1 MMLERFLN
9 STKPNWRMKN
19 ERMMSYFEFM
29 CALLV
34 SGSVITTI
42 VALIVIR
49 KGTTKTNLQSY
60 REQYEEVKVRNALHT
75 LKEYCDN
82 HVDCK
87 GCYIASR
94 KSPYEACP
102 CATLVNEVNV
112 DDK

>member
-1 MMLERFLN
+1 
-9 STKPNWRMKN
+9 
-19 ERMMSYFEFM
+19 MMSYFEFM

-49 KGTTKTNLQSY
+49 KGAAKTNLQSY
-60 REQYEEVKVRNALHT
+60 REQYEEVKVRNALRF

-87 GCYIASR
+87 ECYIASR
-94 KSPYEACP
+94 KYPYEACP
-102 CATLVNEVNV
+102 CATLVNEVYEH
-112 DDK
+112 DPGWWKYDK